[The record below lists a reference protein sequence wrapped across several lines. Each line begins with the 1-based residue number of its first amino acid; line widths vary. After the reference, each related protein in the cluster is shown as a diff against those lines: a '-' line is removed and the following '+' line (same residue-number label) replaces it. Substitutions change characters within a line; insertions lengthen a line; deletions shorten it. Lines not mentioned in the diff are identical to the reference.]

1 MTDRTQLNVNIS
13 PELLKVLKQNAIKS
27 GLTLA
32 KYVTKLIQAYVSNED
47 LIEEGTL
54 VDKRIESMESQL
66 NEIAEKL
73 NNFNNIISES
83 SYKEEKE
90 EVAVK
95 AISPRIAFIPK
106 KPSAADVKK
115 IGLLCA
121 QHFINVQR
129 AEVLS
134 AKETWKLFTDQE
146 SVKTM
151 TEEQLIGI
159 LDLFRGEE
167 TFTID
172 MYLNTG
178 FEYGT
183 CPVLK
188 AFRTM
193 SDLPLESEHVQL
205 IHEAELYVAHMARKK
220 NKKFEMSS
228 V

>member
-1 MTDRTQLNVNIS
+1 MTERTQLNVNIS

-54 VDKRIESMESQL
+54 VDKRIDSMESQL

-73 NNFNNIISES
+73 NNFNNIISED

-90 EVAVK
+90 EIADE
-95 AISPRIAFIPK
+95 AISPIIAFIPK
-106 KPSAADVKK
+106 KPSTADVKK
-115 IGLLCA
+115 IGTLSA
-121 QHFINVQR
+121 QHFKKIQR

-134 AKETWKLFTDQE
+134 AKEAWQLFKDQE
-146 SVKTM
+146 CIKLIK
-151 TEEQLIGI
+151 EEHLTVI
-159 LDLFRGEE
+159 LDVLRGEE
-167 TFTID
+167 ILTFED
-172 MYLNTG
+172 MQTLG
-178 FEYGT
+178 LEYES
-183 CPVLK
+183 CPVMK

-193 SDLPLESEHVQL
+193 SDLPIQSEFSQ
-205 IHEAELYVAHMARKK
+205 IKNEAEMYLAHLASKQ
-220 NKKFEMSS
+220 NKKFEMS

>member
-1 MTDRTQLNVNIS
+1 MTERTQLNVNIS

-54 VDKRIESMESQL
+54 VDKRIDSMESQL

-73 NNFNNIISES
+73 NNFNNIISEN

-90 EVAVK
+90 GIPVE
-95 AISPRIAFIPK
+95 AISPRVAFIPK
-106 KPSAADVKK
+106 KPSTGDVKK
-115 IGLLCA
+115 IGKLIA
-121 QHFINVQR
+121 QHFKNIQR

-134 AKETWKLFTDQE
+134 AKEAWQLFKDLESIKLI
-146 SVKTM
+146 K
-151 TEEQLIGI
+151 EEHLTVI
-159 LDLFRGEE
+159 LDVLRGEKILSFGDIQ
-167 TFTID
+167 T
-172 MYLNTG
+172 LG
-178 FEYGT
+178 FKYGR
-183 CPVLK
+183 CPVMT

-193 SDLPLESEHVQL
+193 SDLPIESELSQ
-205 IHEAELYVAHMARKK
+205 IKNEAEMYLAHLASKQ
-220 NKKFEMSS
+220 NKKFEMS